1 MSDEYSNEEDSS
13 GERFTS
19 FWPLFILIGG
29 LLLWSAFQ
37 GYSSYRQNSNL
48 NAEIEAAAPT
58 VKAAQE
64 AQTKLYA
71 LAQDLLQTGTKDT
84 YAAQIIKE
92 ANIQVRAPATNAP
105 DASAPA
111 SSSPAPTNAP

>member
-13 GERFTS
+13 TERFTA
-19 FWPLFILIGG
+19 FWPLLILIGG
-29 LLLWSAFQ
+29 LLIWSGFQ
-37 GYSSYRQNSNL
+37 AYSAYRQNANL
-48 NAEIEAAAPT
+48 NAEIEAATPT
-58 VKAAQE
+58 LKAAQE
-64 AQTKLYA
+64 VQTKLYA

-84 YAAQIIKE
+84 YAAQIVKE
-92 ANIQVRAPATNAP
+92 ANIQVRAPSTNAP